1 MKARSQF
8 RQFRLLTK
16 AGDLRPF
23 RIGFSSDLSAK
34 RTAPTFTSFV
44 LLLRSRFRLAF
55 PSPHSVSFVSVKM
68 PARNPTGFDI
78 NQFKA
83 AASPSSVY
91 AKRDP
96 WARKYV
102 EYPI

>member
-1 MKARSQF
+1 MT
-8 RQFRLLTK
+8 L
-16 AGDLRPF
+16 
-23 RIGFSSDLSAK
+23 RIGFSAVLSAK
-34 RTAPTFTSFV
+34 RTAPGLHDPS
-44 LLLRSRFRLAF
+44 LLLGSRIRLACL
-55 PSPHSVSFVSVKM
+55 SPHSVSFVSVTM
-68 PARNPTGFDI
+68 PTRNPTGFDI

-102 EYPI
+102 ESS

>member
-1 MKARSQF
+1 
-8 RQFRLLTK
+8 
-16 AGDLRPF
+16 
-23 RIGFSSDLSAK
+23 
-34 RTAPTFTSFV
+34 
-44 LLLRSRFRLAF
+44 
-55 PSPHSVSFVSVKM
+55 M